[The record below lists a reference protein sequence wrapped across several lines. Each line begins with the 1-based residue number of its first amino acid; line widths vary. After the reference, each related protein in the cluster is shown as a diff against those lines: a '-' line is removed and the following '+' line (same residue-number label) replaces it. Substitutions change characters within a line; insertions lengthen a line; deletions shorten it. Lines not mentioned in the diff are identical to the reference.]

1 MKVGSMAETQK
12 PPLLANTERER
23 TDLGFEWDQN
33 LLYEQKKPEN
43 QSKRLDLRRRER
55 MGGGASS
62 PSEEEAS
69 DDYST

>member
-1 MKVGSMAETQK
+1 MGSKFIIIAE
-12 PPLLANTERER
+12 
-23 TDLGFEWDQN
+23 
-33 LLYEQKKPEN
+33 KPEN